1 MYTDY
6 SFPCYNFTTLLLRLI
21 IEQTIELSKVIQLA
35 DDQISIAT
43 GTSTTR
49 NVGRVNVPEDEFKA
63 LRVELNVLRT
73 NALERD
79 TSLSK
84 VVERNLQTENKLRT
98 IIRESVDALEMEQ
111 EKNTKARDDY
121 HSKIKELRK

>member
-1 MYTDY
+1 M
-6 SFPCYNFTTLLLRLI
+6 
-21 IEQTIELSKVIQLA
+21 
-35 DDQISIAT
+35 
-43 GTSTTR
+43 
-49 NVGRVNVPEDEFKA
+49 PEDEFKA

-79 TSLSK
+79 SSLSK

-111 EKNTKARDDY
+111 EKNTKARDEY